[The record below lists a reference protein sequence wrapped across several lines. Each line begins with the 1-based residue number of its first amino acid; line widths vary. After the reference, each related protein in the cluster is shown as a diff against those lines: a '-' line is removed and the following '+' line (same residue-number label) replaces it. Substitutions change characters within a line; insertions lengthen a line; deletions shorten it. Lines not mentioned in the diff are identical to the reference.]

1 MVCDWCF
8 CFILFHFVFFFL
20 KKRKLERMRN
30 VDQDVVKRLAGA
42 NILNVEDLLQ
52 HTIIELVQTSNLN
65 LHEPVAMDLMRVV
78 CEATA

>member
-1 MVCDWCF
+1 MF
-8 CFILFHFVFFFL
+8 LFYVVHLCFL

-52 HTIIELVQTSNLN
+52 HTIIELVQTPNLN
-65 LHEPVAMDLMRVV
+65 LHEPVAIDLMRVV